1 MAGEI
6 HINGS
11 PVATAK
17 LLDEEKRIEEERR
30 ARISRVTLEIE
41 DILLREDFTMGELA
55 EVLDLFNSRAHAVFS
70 RTKIRT
76 VKETYDRPNQ

>member
-6 HINGS
+6 HINGN

-70 RTKIRT
+70 RTKIRN
-76 VKETYDRPNQ
+76 VKESYDRPNQ